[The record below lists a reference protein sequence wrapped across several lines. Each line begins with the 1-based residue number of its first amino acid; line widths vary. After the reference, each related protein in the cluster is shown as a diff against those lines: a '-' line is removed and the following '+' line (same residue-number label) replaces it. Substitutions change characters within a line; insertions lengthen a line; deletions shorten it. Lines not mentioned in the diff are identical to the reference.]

1 MNHFD
6 FRSLFAA
13 VAIGCLMFPGVRAQE
28 SMANT
33 AIAKYLD
40 SQSIVVGWIDISKID
55 LYEFNALQEKLGQ
68 PPQTNMAEVKATR
81 DALVQLK
88 VNRIYWISDLAG
100 LMKGPESIV
109 IPTPNPS
116 AVAVR
121 VQAIKPTSAP
131 DNVFE
136 VDGDF
141 LIGTTKQAVSNLRDK
156 TGDVV
161 PQLLEAMAAIDGPH
175 GIVLAGPDNLAASM
189 AGMMLA
195 FASTQGEA
203 YTKIAVEM
211 AAHVSSIRW
220 VAMSIELPPTSGRL
234 QIEMKSA
241 DAAIQFV
248 ESVNKLSSSH
258 PEIDATPLKVTAVD
272 KSALLTTTSID
283 DTLKKLETL
292 RKLLGA
298 EPGSDAPNSMR
309 NLALAMHN
317 FHDSMDAFPAQSLVD
332 QQGKRLL
339 SWRVM
344 VLPYLDQAALY
355 QEFHLDEPW
364 DSEHNRKLIE
374 KMPAVFRSAGGNSK
388 SGTTRFVAPLTD
400 RSTMGRV
407 GPAVRIQD
415 IKDGTSNT
423 IWLVQADESHAVI
436 WTKPDD
442 LVIDEKNPIGSMI
455 GPETKRFAVS
465 LADGSVRF
473 LSRDNDATTLM
484 SLFSI
489 DGGEIIDSNAVK

>member
-1 MNHFD
+1 MNLTE

-13 VAIGCLMFPGVRAQE
+13 MAIGCLLIPSVQAQE
-28 SMANT
+28 AAANH
-33 AIAKYLD
+33 AIEKYLD
-40 SQSIVVGWIDISKID
+40 SQSVVVGWIDISKID
-55 LYEFNALQEKLGQ
+55 LQQFAAFQEKLGQ
-68 PPQTNMAEVKATR
+68 PLQSNMAEVKATR

-88 VNRIYWISDLAG
+88 VNRIYWITDLAG

-109 IPTPNPS
+109 IPTPNPK
-116 AVAVR
+116 AVAVLLK
-121 VQAIKPTSAP
+121 AISPGVLTAP
-131 DNVFE
+131 VFE
-136 VDGDF
+136 ADGDF

-161 PQLLEAMAAIDGPH
+161 PQLLDAMAAVDASH
-175 GIVLAGPDNLAASM
+175 GIVLAGPDNLAANL

-211 AAHVSSIRW
+211 ATHVSSIQW
-220 VAMSIELPPTSGRL
+220 VALSAELPPTAGRL
-234 QIEMKSA
+234 RIEMKSV
-241 DAAIQFV
+241 DAANQFA
-248 ESVNKLSSSH
+248 ESVNRLSNSH
-258 PEIDATPLKVTAVD
+258 PEIDATPLTVTAVE
-272 KSALLTTTSID
+272 KSVQLISTSVE
-283 DTLKKLETL
+283 DTLRKLETL

-298 EPGSDAPNSMR
+298 ESASDAPGSMKQ
-309 NLALAMHN
+309 LALAMHN
-317 FHDSMDAFPAQSLVD
+317 FHDNFGAFPAQSLVD

-344 VLPYLDQAALY
+344 VLPYLDQYALY

-364 DSEHNRKLIE
+364 DSEHNRTLIE
-374 KMPAVFRSAGGNSK
+374 KMPAVFRSAGGNTK
-388 SGTTRFVAPLTD
+388 PGTTRFVAPLTD

-407 GPAVRIQD
+407 GPAVKMQD

-423 IWLVQADESHAVI
+423 IWLLQADESHAVI

-442 LVIDEKNPIGSMI
+442 LVIDEKDPIRSMI

-473 LSRDNDATTLM
+473 LSRDNDSSTLM

-489 DGGEIIDSNAVK
+489 DGGEIIDSGSLK

>member
-1 MNHFD
+1 MNYSE

-13 VAIGCLMFPGVRAQE
+13 MAIGCLLIPGVQAQGLAKNYGIE
-28 SMANT
+28 
-33 AIAKYLD
+33 KYLD
-40 SQSIVVGWIDISKID
+40 SQTVVVGWIDISKID
-55 LYEFNALQEKLGQ
+55 LQQFSAFQEKLGQ
-68 PPQTNMAEVKATR
+68 PSQTNMAEVKATR

-88 VNRIYWISDLAG
+88 VNRIYWICDLAG

-109 IPTPNPS
+109 IPTLNPR
-116 AVAVR
+116 AVAVLL
-121 VQAIKPTSAP
+121 QAINPTSATAP
-131 DNVFE
+131 VFE
-136 VDGDF
+136 EDGEC

-156 TGDVV
+156 SGDVV

-195 FASTQGEA
+195 FASTQGED
-203 YTKIAVEM
+203 YMKIAVEM
-211 AAHVSSIRW
+211 ATHVSSIQW
-220 VAMSIELPPTSGRL
+220 IALSTELPPTSGRL
-234 QIEMKSA
+234 RIEMKSA
-241 DAAIQFV
+241 DAANQFV
-248 ESVNKLSSSH
+248 TSANRLSSSQ
-258 PEIDATPLKVTAVD
+258 PEIDATPLKVAAVE
-272 KSALLTTTSID
+272 KSVQLISTSVE

-298 EPGSDAPNSMR
+298 ESASDAPGSMKQ
-309 NLALAMHN
+309 LALAMHN
-317 FHDSMDAFPAQSLVD
+317 FHDTFGAFPAQSLVD

-344 VLPYLDQAALY
+344 VLPYLEQYALY
-355 QEFHLDEPW
+355 REFHLDEPW

-374 KMPAVFRSAGGNSK
+374 KMPAVFRSAGGNTK
-388 SGTTRFVAPLTD
+388 PGTTRFVAPLTN

-407 GPAVRIQD
+407 GPSVKIQD

-423 IWLVQADESHAVI
+423 IWLVQADESRAVI

-442 LVIDEKNPIGSMI
+442 LVIDEKDPIGSII
-455 GPETKRFAVS
+455 GPETKGFWTS
-465 LADGSVRF
+465 LADGSARF
-473 LSRDNDATTLM
+473 LSRDNDPSTLL

-489 DGGEIIDSNAVK
+489 DGGEIIDSNALK

>member
-1 MNHFD
+1 MYHSE

-13 VAIGCLMFPGVRAQE
+13 MAISCLLMPGVQAQE
-28 SMANT
+28 SAANHG
-33 AIAKYLD
+33 IEKYLD
-40 SQSIVVGWIDISKID
+40 SQTVVVGWIDISMID
-55 LYEFNALQEKLGQ
+55 LQQFTAFQEKLGQ
-68 PPQTNMAEVKATR
+68 PSQMNLAEAKATR

-109 IPTPNPS
+109 IPTPNPR
-116 AVAVR
+116 AVAILL
-121 VQAIKPTSAP
+121 QAINPTSGTP
-131 DNVFE
+131 HVLE
-136 VDGDF
+136 EDGDF
-141 LIGTTKQAVSNLRDK
+141 LIGMTKPAVSNLRDK

-161 PQLLEAMAAIDGPH
+161 PQLLDAMAAVEGSH

-203 YTKIAVEM
+203 YMKIAVDM
-211 AAHVSSIRW
+211 ATHVSSIQW
-220 VAMSIELPPTSGRL
+220 VALSTELPPTSGRL
-234 QIEMKSA
+234 RIEMKSA

-248 ESVNKLSSSH
+248 ESVNKLSSSQ
-258 PEIDATPLKVTAVD
+258 PEIDATPLKVTAVE
-272 KSALLTTTSID
+272 KSVQLTTTSVE
-283 DTLKKLETL
+283 DTLQKLETL

-298 EPGSDAPNSMR
+298 GLVSDAPNSMKQ
-309 NLALAMHN
+309 LALAMHN
-317 FHDSMDAFPAQSLVD
+317 FHDTMGAFPAQSLVD
-332 QQGKRLL
+332 KQGKRLL

-388 SGTTRFVAPLTD
+388 PGTTRFVAPLTN

-415 IKDGTSNT
+415 ITDGTSNS

-442 LVIDEKNPIGSMI
+442 LVIDEKDPIGSVI
-455 GPETKRFAVS
+455 GPKTKGFWTS
-465 LADGSVRF
+465 IADGSARF

-484 SLFSI
+484 NLFSI
-489 DGGEIIDSNAVK
+489 DGGEIIDSSALK

>member
-1 MNHFD
+1 MNYSE

-13 VAIGCLMFPGVRAQE
+13 MAISCLLIPGVQAQE
-28 SMANT
+28 SAANHG
-33 AIAKYLD
+33 IEKYLD
-40 SQSIVVGWIDISKID
+40 SQTVVVGWIDISKID
-55 LYEFNALQEKLGQ
+55 LQQFTEFQEKLGQ
-68 PPQTNMAEVKATR
+68 PSQTNLAEVKATR
-81 DALVQLK
+81 DALVQLN

-109 IPTPNPS
+109 IPTPNPQ
-116 AVAVR
+116 AVAVLL
-121 VQAIKPTSAP
+121 QAINPTTAP
-131 DNVFE
+131 ANVFE
-136 VDGDF
+136 TDGDF

-161 PQLLEAMAAIDGPH
+161 PQLLDAIAAVDAPN

-203 YTKIAVEM
+203 YMKIAVEM
-211 AAHVSSIRW
+211 AAHVSSIQW
-220 VAMSIELPPTSGRL
+220 VALSAELPPNSGRL
-234 QIEMKSA
+234 RIEMKSA

-248 ESVNKLSSSH
+248 ESVNKLSSSQ
-258 PEIDATPLKVTAVD
+258 PEIDATPLQVTAVE
-272 KSALLTTTSID
+272 KSVQLTTTSVE
-283 DTLKKLETL
+283 DTLKKLETIK
-292 RKLLGA
+292 KLLGA
-298 EPGSDAPNSMR
+298 KPASDAPNSMK

-317 FHDSMDAFPAQSLVD
+317 FHDSTGAFPAQSLVD

-344 VLPYLDQAALY
+344 VLPYLDKAALS

-364 DSEHNRKLIE
+364 DSTHNRKLIE
-374 KMPAVFRSAGGNSK
+374 KMPAVFRSAGGNAK
-388 SGTTRFVAPLTD
+388 SGTTRFVAPLTK

-407 GPAVRIQD
+407 GPGVRIQD
-415 IKDGTSNT
+415 ITDGTSNT
-423 IWLVQADESHAVI
+423 VWLVQADESHAVI

-442 LVIDEKNPIGSMI
+442 LVIDEKDPIGSMI
-455 GPETKRFAVS
+455 GPETKGFWTS
-465 LADGSVRF
+465 IADGSARF
-473 LSRDNDATTLM
+473 LSRDNDPSTLM

-489 DGGEIIDSNAVK
+489 DGGEIIDSSALK

>member
-1 MNHFD
+1 M
-6 FRSLFAA
+6 
-13 VAIGCLMFPGVRAQE
+13 AIWCLTVPGLQAQE
-28 SMANT
+28 AAKNH
-33 AIAKYLD
+33 AIEKYLD
-40 SQSIVVGWIDISKID
+40 SQTVVVGWIDISKID
-55 LYEFNALQEKLGQ
+55 LQQFSAFQEKLGM
-68 PPQTNMAEVKATR
+68 PPQPNMAEVKATR

-88 VNRIYWISDLAG
+88 VNRIYWISELAG

-109 IPTPNPS
+109 IPTPNPG
-116 AVAVR
+116 AVAILLR
-121 VQAIKPTSAP
+121 AINPTSGTP
-131 DNVFE
+131 SVLE
-136 VDGDF
+136 EDGEC

-156 TGDVV
+156 TGEVA

-175 GIVLAGPDNLAASM
+175 GIVLAGPDNLAANL

-203 YTKIAVEM
+203 YMEIAMEM
-211 AAHVSSIRW
+211 AAHVSSIQW
-220 VAMSIELPPTSGRL
+220 VALSVELPPTSGRL
-234 QIEMKSA
+234 RIEMKSA
-241 DAAIQFV
+241 EAANLFV
-248 ESVNKLSSSH
+248 ASANKLSNSQ
-258 PEIDATPLKVTAVD
+258 PGIDATPLKVTAVE
-272 KSALLTTTSID
+272 KSVQLTTTSVED
-283 DTLKKLETL
+283 SLKKLETL

-298 EPGSDAPNSMR
+298 EPASDAPNSMK

-317 FHDSMDAFPAQSLVD
+317 FHDTMGAFPAQSLVD

-374 KMPAVFRSAGGNSK
+374 KMPAVFRSAGGK
-388 SGTTRFVAPLTD
+388 AKPGTTRFVAPLTN

-407 GPAVRIQD
+407 GPSVKIQD

-436 WTKPDD
+436 WTKPED
-442 LVIDEKNPIGSMI
+442 LVIHEKDPIGSVI
-455 GPETKRFAVS
+455 GPDTKRFPVG

-473 LSRDNDATTLM
+473 LSRDNDPLTMM

-489 DGGEIIDSNAVK
+489 DGGEIIDSNALK